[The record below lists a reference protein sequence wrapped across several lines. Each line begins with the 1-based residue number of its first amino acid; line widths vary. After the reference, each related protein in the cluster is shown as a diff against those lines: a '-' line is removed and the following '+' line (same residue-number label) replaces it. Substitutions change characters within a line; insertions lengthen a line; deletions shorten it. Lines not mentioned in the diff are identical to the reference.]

1 MQKVIDQIAD
11 HLVSL
16 VTSERAEYNPKEL
29 LKSGI
34 PSFVVERIRLYLEDK
49 VREEIGDPD
58 PKWFDGEARLVSDAF
73 NDYMRSAISTSRIP
87 KDDLYDVIHAVV
99 KDIIFVFIEP
109 RKNMAEYVFRDNEEL
124 PFEEIEERCSRLT
137 IYKHFGTA
145 IPLYMKKKSLDTLT
159 KDRCK
164 LLIHKLDAKLVAS
177 YTAQDWAQKL
187 EQLFILFGG
196 KIDPVLLS
204 TFFEDKGL
212 YGMAGK
218 FETLNE
224 PLTKADFIE
233 IISSQ
238 ELMEF
243 TAETKPEKTN
253 DKEEKKAS
261 EEVEKISEE
270 DDSEQTLIESFF
282 GNYEYIPSDEGDDDE
297 SLAAQFSDGSLSDDE
312 MSELLSDIAN
322 DGVVEV
328 DDFDQVDSLNKLF
341 SLSGENEDENQ
352 ASETSEEI
360 AAKIKEM
367 KEEDAEDVAEFR
379 ENLISILDQAKNS
392 FETIESGDDSDE
404 IEVEEELADVF
415 IDDDEDIN
423 ESESETNI
431 FVEEKKEE
439 GAETDKEEKP
449 MWAKFLNDDQM
460 DVIMG
465 GERNRGGASETE
477 EEIQVDDDYLE
488 KPVFGAE
495 SEVTSEEVP
504 QIILTDLLADRKAE
518 FIEVIFSGSEK
529 KFDKALEKIKTF
541 KSWKET
547 SGFIQK
553 DVFKKNNVDLFS
565 GATVDFT
572 DRLHQYFNELRNS

>member
-49 VREEIGDPD
+49 VREEIGTLE

-87 KDDLYDVIHAVV
+87 KDDLYDVIHTVV

-124 PFEEIEERCSRLT
+124 PYEEIEERCSRLT

-145 IPLYMKKKSLDTLT
+145 IPLYMKKRNLDTLT

-218 FETLNE
+218 FEALSE

-243 TAETKPEKTN
+243 TVEKKPEKTN
-253 DKEEKKAS
+253 DKEEKIAS
-261 EEVEKISEE
+261 GDVDKISEE

-282 GNYEYIPSDEGDDDE
+282 GNYEYIPSDDDDE
-297 SLAAQFSDGSLSDDE
+297 TLAAQFSDGSLSDDE

-367 KEEDAEDVAEFR
+367 KEEEAEDVAEFR

-415 IDDDEDIN
+415 IDDEDIS
-423 ESESETNI
+423 ESESEANI

-465 GERNRGGASETE
+465 GERNRREVSEME
-477 EEIQVDDDYLE
+477 EDIQVDDDYLK
-488 KPVFGAE
+488 KPVFEGE

>member
-1 MQKVIDQIAD
+1 MQKVIDQITD

-16 VTSERAEYNPKEL
+16 VTSDKAEYNPKEL

-49 VREEIGDPD
+49 VREEIGDST

-73 NDYMRSAISTSRIP
+73 NDYVRSAISTSRIP
-87 KDDLYDVIHAVV
+87 KDELYEVIHAVV

-109 RKNMAEYVFRDNEEL
+109 RKNMAEYLFRDDDEL

-145 IPLYMKKKSLDTLT
+145 VPLYMKKRSLDSLS
-159 KDRCK
+159 KERCK

-177 YTAQDWAQKL
+177 YSAQDWAQKL

-196 KIDPVLLS
+196 KIDPMLLS

-218 FETLNE
+218 FEALKE
-224 PLTKADFIE
+224 PLTKSDFIE
-233 IISSQ
+233 IISSK
-238 ELMEF
+238 ELAEF
-243 TAETKPEKTN
+243 STETKPEKSN
-253 DKEEKKAS
+253 AKEEKKAA

-270 DDSEQTLIESFF
+270 DASEQTLIESFF
-282 GNYEYIPSDEGDDDE
+282 GNYEYVPQDEE
-297 SLAAQFSDGSLSDDE
+297 SGEETLAAKFSDGSLSDEE
-312 MSELLSDIAN
+312 MSELLTDIAN

-328 DDFDQVDSLNKLF
+328 EDFDQVASLNKLF
-341 SLSGENEDENQ
+341 SLSGESEDDGQ

-367 KEEDAEDVAEFR
+367 KEADAEDVAEFR

-392 FETIESGDDSDE
+392 FETIERGDQPDE
-404 IEVEEELADVF
+404 IEVEDIADVF
-415 IDDDEDIN
+415 VDEEEVADDEYEADIYVEDEP
-423 ESESETNI
+423 ESE
-431 FVEEKKEE
+431 
-439 GAETDKEEKP
+439 GEEKP

-460 DVIMG
+460 DVLMG
-465 GERNRGGASETE
+465 GERNSKEGSEAFE
-477 EEIQVDDDYLE
+477 EEIQVDDDY
-488 KPVFGAE
+488 
-495 SEVTSEEVP
+495 SEEPVIDVESDITP
-504 QIILTDLLADRKAE
+504 EETPEINLEDLLVDRKAE

-541 KSWKET
+541 ESWKET
-547 SGFIQK
+547 SDFIQK
-553 DVFKKNNVDLFS
+553 DVFKKNKVDLFS

-572 DRLHQYFNELRNS
+572 DRLHQYFNELQNS